1 MSSDSVAIGDANY
14 PDLVDGV
21 HISDAPLTKTQAEEL
36 TRSIRD
42 AAEVI
47 WVLIARAHAG
57 KAWKALGYDSWADY
71 VQQEFNMS
79 RSRSY
84 QLLDQAKVIA
94 AVSEAVPAGT
104 DIAVTESSAR
114 ELKYVIQ
121 EAVPEIREKTKGLE
135 PEEAVKV
142 TQEILAKYK
151 NQQAATVQEE
161 PVGEGDVEVS
171 PANTEQE
178 MTLEAPKVSNA
189 LGPLKPEIIEND
201 DNSAPFADFE
211 DQSTTLHPAA
221 PSPQVPAPP
230 AIDPEELAR
239 IRKNVNAA
247 HDIYSALAALSSLP
261 DNLEEVIDI
270 IPKERGI
277 IINKNMPT
285 ARENLERFSKKWL
298 EANSQDDSE
307 SN

>member
-1 MSSDSVAIGDANY
+1 MTSNKDISVGEVNY

-21 HISDAPLTKTQAEEL
+21 HISDTPLSKSQAEDL

-57 KAWKALGYDSWADY
+57 KAWKALGYDSWAEY
-71 VQQEFNMS
+71 VQEEFNMS

-84 QLLDQAKVIA
+84 QLLDQAKVIS
-94 AVSEAVPAGT
+94 AVTNALPEGSE
-104 DIAVTESSAR
+104 IAVTESSAR

-142 TQEILAKYK
+142 TQEILARYK
-151 NQQAATVQEE
+151 KEQEE
-161 PVGEGDVEVS
+161 AEQKSSEKVEEPASVEPVDQNLSSEDINSQAEDLSTGAS
-171 PANTEQE
+171 PAIDEESTD
-178 MTLEAPKVSNA
+178 A
-189 LGPLKPEIIEND
+189 LDSEVVETVEPP
-201 DNSAPFADFE
+201 
-211 DQSTTLHPAA
+211 
-221 PSPQVPAPP
+221 VPATPPPP

-247 HDIYSALAALSSLP
+247 HDIYSALAALASLP
-261 DNLEEVIDI
+261 DNLDEVINI
-270 IPKERGI
+270 IPTERGM
-277 IINKNMPT
+277 IINKNLPT
-285 ARENLERFSKKWL
+285 AIDNLSTFRDKWL
-298 EANSQDDSE
+298 AANKEDEAE

>member
-1 MSSDSVAIGDANY
+1 MSSNKDISVGEVNY

-21 HISDAPLTKTQAEEL
+21 HISDTPLTKSQAEDL

-57 KAWKALGYDSWADY
+57 KAWKALGYDSWAEY
-71 VQQEFNMS
+71 VQEEFNMS

-84 QLLDQAKVIA
+84 QLLDQAKVIS
-94 AVSEAVPAGT
+94 AVTSALPEGSE
-104 DIAVTESSAR
+104 IAVTESSAR

-142 TQEILAKYK
+142 TQEILARYQK
-151 NQQAATVQEE
+151 QQEE
-161 PVGEGDVEVS
+161 AEQKSSDVPSEEPSVEPVTEENPSSTENYSPETVSTVNDAPEVDDASPKDLDIEAAEAVEQ
-171 PANTEQE
+171 PAPVT
-178 MTLEAPKVSNA
+178 P
-189 LGPLKPEIIEND
+189 P
-201 DNSAPFADFE
+201 
-211 DQSTTLHPAA
+211 
-221 PSPQVPAPP
+221 PP

-247 HDIYSALAALSSLP
+247 HDIYSALAALASLP
-261 DNLEEVIDI
+261 NNIDEVINI
-270 IPKERGI
+270 IPTERGM
-277 IINKNMPT
+277 IINKNLPT
-285 ARENLERFSKKWL
+285 AIDNLSVFRDKWIAANKED
-298 EANSQDDSE
+298 EAE